1 MSARRRGRRA
11 RDTGDLATDLTHLR
25 TAVEAARGHL
35 PADVLDRADVVLTRA
50 GERGSLAPGTTV
62 AALLGA
68 TGSGKSSLVNALA
81 GAPVARVAPT
91 RPTTQRPHAVT
102 FAPGPDGSAATAEL
116 LDWLDVPERTP
127 AGGHDERTAGLVV
140 LDLPDIDSTAAAHRE
155 LATQLAERVDVLVW
169 VLDPQKYA
177 DAVVHREFLA
187 PMARHADVTLVVLN
201 HADTLSGGARDA
213 VVDDLRRLLADDGL
227 GGVPVL
233 LTSARTG
240 EGVAELA
247 GAVADQAASQVAA
260 HARLRADAAT
270 VAEELAVAAEL
281 DAAEPGRSPAADERQ
296 VVAAASGAA
305 GVPVVTRAAAAAY
318 RRRAGRHVGWPP
330 VRWVSRLRPDP
341 LRRLH
346 LGERGGAGRVTSL
359 PPAGPAQ
366 VASLTTAVR
375 RHVEARAGGMP
386 DAWRADVGAD
396 VEGRVPGLLEQ
407 VDPEIGAVDLGQGR
421 RPAWWRVLGL
431 IQWVLIGAAVAGGV
445 WLGGLAVM
453 GYLRM
458 PAPATPDWRGWPV
471 PTLLLLGGVL
481 AGLLVWVLG
490 SWLARIGARRRAGAV
505 RRRLRSVIA
514 ERVRA
519 DVTEPL
525 DAHLARF
532 EEFSSAVRALR

>member
-1 MSARRRGRRA
+1 MRGRRRKNTPA
-11 RDTGDLATDLTHLR
+11 VDLAGDLDQLT
-25 TAVEAARGHL
+25 TAVEAADGHL
-35 PADVLDRADVVLTRA
+35 PADVLDRARAVLARA

-81 GAPVARVAPT
+81 GAPVSRVAPT

-102 FAPGPDGSAATAEL
+102 FRPGPDGPAATSAL

-127 AGGHDERTAGLVV
+127 ASAADERTTGLVV
-140 LDLPDIDSTAAAHRE
+140 LDLPDIDSTAAEHRA

-177 DAVVHREFLA
+177 DAVVHRDFLA

-201 HADTLSGGARDA
+201 HADTLAPAAREA
-213 VVDDLRRLLADDGL
+213 VVGDLRRLLAEDGL

-247 GAVADQAASQVAA
+247 GAVADQAASHVAA
-260 HARLRADAAT
+260 HARLRADIST
-270 VAEELAVAAEL
+270 VADELAVAAEL
-281 DAAEPGRSPAADERQ
+281 DSAGGARAKDADERH
-296 VVAAASGAA
+296 VVTAAADAA
-305 GVPVVTRAAAAAY
+305 GVPVVTRAASAAY
-318 RRRAGRHVGWPP
+318 RRGAARQVGWPP
-330 VRWVSRLRPDP
+330 VRWVARLRPDP

-346 LGERGGAGRVTSL
+346 LGERGGEGRATSL

-366 VASLTTAVR
+366 VAALTTSVR
-375 RHVEARAGGMP
+375 RHVDARTAGLP
-386 DAWRADVGAD
+386 DSWRADVGAD

-421 RPAWWRVLGL
+421 RPAWWRVLGFL
-431 IQWVLIGAAVAGGV
+431 QWVLIGAAIVGGV
-445 WLGGLAVM
+445 WLGALAVM
-453 GYLRM
+453 GYLQV
-458 PAPATPDWRGWPV
+458 PAPDTPEWRGWPV
-471 PTLLLLGGVL
+471 PTLLLLGGVV
-481 AGLLVWVLG
+481 AGLLTWLVG
-490 SWLARIGARRRAGAV
+490 SWCARLGARRRAAAV
-505 RRRLRSVIA
+505 RKRLGFVVA

-519 DVTEPL
+519 DVTAPL
-525 DAHLARF
+525 DAHLARYEQF
-532 EEFSSAVRALR
+532 ATSVRALR